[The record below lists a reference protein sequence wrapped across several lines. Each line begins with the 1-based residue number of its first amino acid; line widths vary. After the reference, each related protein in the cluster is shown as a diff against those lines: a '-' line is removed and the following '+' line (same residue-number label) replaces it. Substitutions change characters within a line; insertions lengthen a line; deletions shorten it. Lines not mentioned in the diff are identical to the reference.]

1 MAGCSSYS
9 NVITPSTPAGTSQ
22 VTIKATSG
30 TVIQSTV
37 VNLTVQ

>member
-1 MAGCSSYS
+1 VGS
-9 NVITPSTPAGTSQ
+9 SQ

-30 TVIQSTV
+30 TISQSTV